1 MAQYRF
7 NRHLNLAVQVNN
19 VFDRT
24 YRTDTTRHEY
34 GAPRNVQATL
44 AYKF

>member
-24 YRTDTTRHEY
+24 YRTDTTRHES